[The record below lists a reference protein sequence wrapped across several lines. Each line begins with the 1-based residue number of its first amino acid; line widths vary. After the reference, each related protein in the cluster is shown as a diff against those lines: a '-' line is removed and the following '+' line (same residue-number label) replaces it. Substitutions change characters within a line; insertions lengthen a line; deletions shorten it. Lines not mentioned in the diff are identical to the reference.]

1 MIRKY
6 LKFEKELMLRL
17 RYILN
22 INVISSLFSY
32 IIINRLKII
41 NNSQN
46 LIPKVQKFFLTF

>member
-22 INVISSLFSY
+22 INVIFLLFSY

>member
-6 LKFEKELMLRL
+6 LKFEKELMLKL

-22 INVISSLFSY
+22 INVISLLFSY